1 MFWYGKAVFFLV
13 EVPRR
18 FMVTIL
24 GLVVMP
30 EIEMQQALVWAG
42 LAACLAFDLLVVRR
56 APDVRLGREE
66 VAAKLGGGAEPVFLT
81 VREVKRRFGVV
92 ALGAVGLMAV
102 AYYWYSHGQQ
112 PVLLTQLLIAAVL
125 LGVTGY
131 LSALG
136 VPLRTQA
143 DLPEGE
149 RPFVMSWYSLLSR
162 YAIVRNLAYPLFP
175 AAALLIIWA
184 VIIGVPPY
192 EGRKAFTGESHVLLL
207 IILNGYLLW
216 VICLLFMCLHI
227 VSKKALK
234 VITQDSLPQSFYQS
248 IKEYYHA

>member
-24 GLVVMP
+24 GLVVIP

-149 RPFVMSWYSLLSR
+149 RPFVMSWVSEKTRYTLIHNNGYPGPLIVALFLLWGCFS
-162 YAIVRNLAYPLFP
+162 
-175 AAALLIIWA
+175 ALK
-184 VIIGVPPY
+184 PY
-192 EGRKAFTGESHVLLL
+192 EGQEGMTGTLDVYLYILLL
-207 IILNGYLLW
+207 SYSMLLSSVMLQPVKILKSKIRAII
-216 VICLLFMCLHI
+216 
-227 VSKKALK
+227 
-234 VITQDSLPQSFYQS
+234 
-248 IKEYYHA
+248 